1 MTILALK
8 KSAQVLAGMSAGLLC
23 AACVSAPEA
32 VREQASSALS
42 CDASQLTVS
51 RVKRRYLGDD
61 DYEAAGCGQKLVYE
75 CDRAYVLLIPVGT
88 IDCHRK

>member
-1 MTILALK
+1 MK
-8 KSAQVLAGMSAGLLC
+8 KSGQVFIGAATALLC

-42 CDASQLTVS
+42 CDASQLTVN
-51 RVKRRYLGDD
+51 RVKQRYLGDD